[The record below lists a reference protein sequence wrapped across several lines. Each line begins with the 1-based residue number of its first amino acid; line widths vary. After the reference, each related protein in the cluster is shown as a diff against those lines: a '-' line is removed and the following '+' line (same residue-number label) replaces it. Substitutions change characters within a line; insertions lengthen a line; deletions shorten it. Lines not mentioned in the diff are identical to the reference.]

1 MIHQYINNGYYIV
14 LDVNSGSVHAVD
26 ALLYD
31 VIQVLS
37 ERVEDMEKPRAL
49 SDEERQAV
57 RDALFPGIPGKG
69 FPRHWPMSRSSST
82 RRNFSPRIF
91 TKTMW

>member
-14 LDVNSGSVHAVD
+14 LDVNSGSVHAAD

-49 SDEERQAV
+49 SDEERQSAMPF
-57 RDALFPGIPGKG
+57 LPGIPRKS